1 MESKATAKFNEKFSA
16 FVKSVTSDGNLVR
29 LFFIMVGVFV
39 LMAALR
45 PEKFLTANNFT
56 SMAYQMPEIGVFAI
70 AVMMAMLLGGI
81 DLSVVGV
88 GNLSGIVAT
97 MTIIALQPTLGTW
110 PSIWIGIAL
119 ALCTGIA
126 CGFLNG
132 FLIAKVGI
140 PAMLATL
147 GSMEIFSGIGIA
159 VTKGAAVFGTPD
171 EFTFI
176 GAKAYLGI
184 PGPMIVFIL
193 VVIIFT
199 IFLQKKQYGMEL
211 YLLGTNPKA
220 SRFSG
225 IKNTSVIIKTHVAAS
240 VLASIAGII
249 IASRAN
255 SAKAD
260 YGSSYTLQCLLVAIL
275 GGVNPSGGFGTVIG
289 VVMAICTLQFLS
301 SGFSILRFDSY
312 LKTFIWGAVLIAAMI
327 MNYYGNK
334 MADKRKSRIASEI
347 NKDKSAAAENKEQN
361 A

>member
-1 MESKATAKFNEKFSA
+1 MQKKEQKQNQKKLIQKNKKILNNDNTSA
-16 FVKSVTSDGNLVR
+16 IIVLLV
-29 LFFIMVGVFV
+29 LCVA
-39 LMAALR
+39 MAILS
-45 PEKFLTANNFT
+45 PVFLTANNLINVLNQVIVYAILAAGMSTVIFT
-56 SMAYQMPEIGVFAI
+56 
-70 AVMMAMLLGGI
+70 GGI